1 MGQLKITKKMLVVII
16 VASIVLLALFVGVV
30 FQIIKIKKL
39 QSIIDEQARHIEE
52 LEDQQVNT
60 FKNCEF
66 EERFNILH

>member
-1 MGQLKITKKMLVVII
+1 MLVVII

-66 EERFNILH
+66 EERFNIVH

>member
-66 EERFNILH
+66 EERFNIVH